1 MSAYVSATSE
11 PETRRVVQTLSIVAR
26 LLTRTERLQ
35 LLALGVAILVVG
47 IGEMLGVASVLPFMQ
62 LIADP
67 GALQTNAFLARFSQR
82 VGFASTQDA
91 LFASGVL
98 LLVLIA
104 LNNLLAA
111 GTQWLVQR
119 YAWALNHRLS
129 IDLLRSYLDQPYA
142 FFLGRNTSDLNRTLL
157 AAVNSVVTGVI
168 IPALQAATRAITVVL
183 IIGVAALADLQM
195 ALLLGLAIG
204 GAYGGVY
211 AILKRSQHRMG
222 WEQFNNNGRR
232 FLIAQEALGGIKD
245 VKMLGREAEFMR
257 RFEEPS
263 RRYSV
268 AAAHNQIVGRI
279 PRYALETI
287 AIGGIM
293 TVLLYAIRNGKDVS
307 KLLPQLTL
315 YAFAAFRLMPALN
328 ELFASV
334 IQIRF
339 NTAALESLH
348 RDLTERWQSGAT
360 ERAISSVPLP
370 VPAPAPVPASS
381 PLVEL
386 VDVGFRYAAADRAT
400 LEAISL
406 RVDRRQVIGLVGT
419 TGAGKTTI
427 VDLILGL
434 LQPTSGEIRID
445 GVALNEESSRSWRR
459 RCGYVPQV
467 VFLSDDTIAANI
479 AFGIPEAE
487 IDTAAVRRAAE
498 IAQLH
503 SFVEGLREGYA
514 TIIGERG
521 VRLSGG
527 QRQRIGIARAL
538 YHDPDVL
545 VMDEATNALDSVTE
559 TAVIDTIHSLAR
571 QKTLIVIAH
580 RLSTVRDCDCI
591 HLLDHGR
598 VAASGTF
605 AELYQHDARFRAMAG
620 DVGADDQSA

>member
-1 MSAYVSATSE
+1 M
-11 PETRRVVQTLSIVAR
+11 LIV
-26 LLTRTERLQ
+26 
-35 LLALGVAILVVG
+35 GV
-47 IGEMLGVASVLPFMQ
+47 GEMLGVVSVLPFMQ

-67 GALQTNAFLARFSQR
+67 GALQADTMVGRLFQRFQ
-82 VGFASTQDA
+82 FATTQDA
-91 LFASGVL
+91 LFASGVFL
-98 LLVLIA
+98 LAVIA
-104 LNNLLAA
+104 INNLFAA
-111 GTQWLVQR
+111 CTQWLVQR
-119 YAWALNHRLS
+119 YAWGLNHRLS
-129 IDLLRSYLDQPYA
+129 TDLLRSYLAQPYA

-157 AAVNSVVTGVI
+157 SAVNSVVTGVI
-168 IPALQAATRAITVVL
+168 IPGLQVASRGITAVL
-183 IIGVAALADLQM
+183 IIGVIAFADLQM
-195 ALLLGLAIG
+195 AVLLGVAFG
-204 GAYGGVY
+204 GAYGAVY
-211 AILKRSQHRMG
+211 AFVKRSQHRMG

-245 VKMLGREAEFMR
+245 VKTLGREAEFMR
-257 RFEEPS
+257 RFDEPS
-263 RRYSV
+263 RRYSI
-268 AAAHNQIVGRI
+268 AAAQNQIVSRI

-287 AIGGIM
+287 AIGGMLLI
-293 TVLLYAIRNGKDVS
+293 LLYAIRHGQDVS
-307 KLLPQLTL
+307 RLLPQLTL

-328 ELFASV
+328 ELFSSV

-348 RDLTERWQSGAT
+348 TDLTARSQSGVVEHSLAT
-360 ERAISSVPLP
+360 TQVATTPHALSTLI
-370 VPAPAPVPASS
+370 
-381 PLVEL
+381 EL
-386 VDVGFRYAAADRAT
+386 DRVGFRYAEADRDT
-400 LEAISL
+400 LVDISL
-406 RVDRRQVIGLVGT
+406 TVGERQVIGLVGA

-434 LQPTSGEIRID
+434 LLPTSGELRIN
-445 GVALNEESSRSWRR
+445 GAALSDALSRSWRT

-487 IDTAAVRRAAE
+487 VDAAAVQRAAQ

-503 SFVEGLREGYA
+503 DFVEAMPDSYD

-521 VRLSGG
+521 IRLSGG

-580 RLSTVRDCDCI
+580 RLSTVRACDRI
-591 HLLDHGR
+591 YLLADGR
-598 VAASGTF
+598 VAAHGTF
-605 AELYQHDARFRAMAG
+605 AELYQRHPQFRAMAG
-620 DVGADDQSA
+620 DAASTDGPA

>member
-1 MSAYVSATSE
+1 MCRCLLFRDQRTESRGAL
-11 PETRRVVQTLSIVAR
+11 QTITTVAR
-26 LLTRTERLQ
+26 LLSRTERLQ
-35 LLALGVAILVVG
+35 LLALGVAMLVVG

-67 GALQTNAFLARFSQR
+67 GALHGDTPLARLSQR
-82 VGFASTQDA
+82 FGFASERDA
-91 LFASGVL
+91 LFASGVF
-98 LLVLIA
+98 LLVVIA

-119 YAWALNHRLS
+119 WAWALNHRLS
-129 IDLLRSYLDQPYA
+129 TDLLRSYLDQPYA
-142 FFLGRNTSDLNRTLL
+142 FFLNRNTSDLNRTLL
-157 AAVNSVVTGVI
+157 AAVDSVVTGVI
-168 IPALQAATRAITVVL
+168 IPSLQVATRGITVVL
-183 IIGVAALADLQM
+183 IIGVAALADVRM

-211 AILKRSQHRMG
+211 ALLKRSQHRMG

-257 RFEEPS
+257 RFDEPS
-263 RRYSV
+263 RRYAV

-287 AIGGIM
+287 AIGVIM
-293 TVLLYAIRNGKDVS
+293 MVLLFAIRNGQDVG

-348 RDLTERWQSGAT
+348 GDLTERWPSGNAASFVASKVAVQT
-360 ERAISSVPLP
+360 P
-370 VPAPAPVPASS
+370 VGVSA

-386 VDVGFRYAAADRAT
+386 DRVGFRYAEADRAT
-400 LEAISL
+400 LTEISL
-406 RVDRRQVIGLVGT
+406 SVERRQVIGLVGT

-434 LQPTSGEIRID
+434 LMPTSGEVRIESI
-445 GVALNEESSRSWRR
+445 ALNELTSRAWRA

-479 AFGIPEAE
+479 AFGMPASE
-487 IDTAAVRRAAE
+487 IDAAAVQRAAQ

-503 SFVEGLREGYA
+503 DFVAELRDGYD
-514 TIIGERG
+514 TVIGERG

-527 QRQRIGIARAL
+527 QRQRIGIARAV
-538 YHDPDVL
+538 YHDPEVL

-559 TAVIDTIHSLAR
+559 TAVLDTINSLAR

-580 RLSTVRDCDCI
+580 RLSTVRACDRI
-591 HLLDHGR
+591 YLLEEGR
-598 VAASGTF
+598 VAAQGTF
-605 AELYQHDARFRAMAG
+605 AELYEQYPRFRAMAG
-620 DVGADDQSA
+620 EAGAGDATV

>member
-1 MSAYVSATSE
+1 LT
-11 PETRRVVQTLSIVAR
+11 TITTVAQ

-35 LLALGVAILVVG
+35 LLALGVAMLVVG

-67 GALQTNAFLARFSQR
+67 GALQADSLIARIAQR
-82 VGFASTQDA
+82 LGFVSKQDA
-91 LFASGVL
+91 LFASGVF
-98 LLVLIA
+98 LLVIIA
-104 LNNLLAA
+104 LNNLLSA

-119 YAWALNHRLS
+119 YSWALNHRLS
-129 IDLLRSYLDQPYA
+129 TDLLRSYLEQPYA

-157 AAVNSVVTGVI
+157 AAVNSVVTGVV
-168 IPALQAATRAITVVL
+168 IPALQAATRAITAVL

-195 ALLLGLAIG
+195 ALLLGLVIG
-204 GAYGGVY
+204 GAYGAVY
-211 AILKRSQHRMG
+211 GILKRSQHRMG

-245 VKMLGREAEFMR
+245 VKMLGREAEFLR
-257 RFEEPS
+257 RFDEPS

-287 AIGGIM
+287 AIGAIM
-293 TVLLYAIRNGKDVS
+293 AVLLFAIRNGKDVGT
-307 KLLPQLTL
+307 LLPQLTL

-328 ELFASV
+328 ELFANV

-348 RDLTERWQSGAT
+348 HDLTERWQSGAIA
-360 ERAISSVPLP
+360 R
-370 VPAPAPVPASS
+370 PATVATAPVAASPDAS
-381 PLVEL
+381 APLVEL
-386 VDVGFRYAAADRAT
+386 RDVGFRYAESDRQT
-400 LEAISL
+400 LEGISL
-406 RVDRRQVIGLVGT
+406 RVEPRQVIGLVGT

-445 GVALNEESSRSWRR
+445 GVVLTEASSRSWRM

-479 AFGIPEAE
+479 AFGIPDSE
-487 IDTAAVRRAAE
+487 IDPKAVRRAAE

-503 SFVEGLREGYA
+503 EFVEGLSEGYA
-514 TIIGERG
+514 TVIGERG

-559 TAVIDTIHSLAR
+559 TAVIDTINSLAR

-580 RLSTVRDCDCI
+580 RLSTVRECDCI
-591 HLLDHGR
+591 YLLDGGR
-598 VAASGTF
+598 VASQGTF
-605 AELYQHDARFRAMAG
+605 AELFQNDARFRAMAG
-620 DVGADDQSA
+620 ESSAGEAASGSA